1 MLTIVEDKY
10 GLYICLSVSMYLFNK
25 FSLIFLVPMLYISK
39 QSYKIA
45 EESIVRPMLK
55 TSALHGSISVG
66 YWHLLIY

>member
-1 MLTIVEDKY
+1 
-10 GLYICLSVSMYLFNK
+10 MYLFNK